1 MPSEWGET
9 ERRIRELE
17 HTTPSAS
24 RVRLALG
31 GREIMQEIGIPEGP
45 EVGRWLRRARRRV
58 LEHPEENERGR
69 LFAWLR
75 QARGAD

>member
-1 MPSEWGET
+1 MPSAWEET
-9 ERRIRELE
+9 ERRIRELD

-24 RVRLALG
+24 PVRLALG
-31 GREIMQEIGIPEGP
+31 GKAIMQEFGIPEGP

-69 LFAWLR
+69 LLAWLR